1 MTPNLLKAFLADRA
15 GATAIEYGLLAALIS
30 LGLITGLGALS
41 DTLQGTLGTIT
52 EEVEKAR

>member
-1 MTPNLLKAFLADRA
+1 MCLHSKSGWRA
-15 GATAIEYGLLAALIS
+15 MRHGLLAALIS